1 MHPVEIQN
9 AIDGAV
15 FLIDTREQDT
25 ARLRDRIKQIGLPVE
40 RKTLHYGDYSIKCP
54 LPNGEWLDLSE
65 TVTVERKMGADEI
78 CQCFTY
84 GRGRFEREFER
95 AKAAGARVYLLLE
108 NTTLEM
114 LYAGRYRS
122 QMKPT
127 ALIASLFAWTA
138 RYDCRVVMCREQT
151 GGLAIRDILIREAK
165 ERLMQIA
172 N

>member
-78 CQCFTY
+78 CQCFTHD
-84 GRGRFEREFER
+84 RGRFEREFER
-95 AKAAGARVYLLLE
+95 AKAANAKIYLLVE
-108 NTTLEM
+108 NGEIEKA
-114 LYAGRYRS
+114 YKGEYRS
-122 QMKPT
+122 KMKSK
-127 ALIASLFAWTA
+127 ALVASVFAWLS
-138 RYDCRVVMCREQT
+138 RYDCIYLSCPADLS
-151 GGLAIRDILIREAK
+151 GLVIKDILFREMK
-165 ERLMQIA
+165 ERLL
-172 N
+172 ND